1 MKLFRDG
8 ADYTKLIALFWEGKK
23 ISQGNLPSFSGL
35 ESLDIKTLQPMSYNC
50 SSKLSAFYVTKD
62 RR

>member
-23 ISQGNLPSFSGL
+23 ISQGNLPSFSGI
-35 ESLDIKTLQPMSYNC
+35 ESLDIKTFQSMSYEC
-50 SSKLSAFYVTKD
+50 SSKMSVFQVTIL